1 MKTDDVIKL
10 VIEKAVEGKLTV
22 DDATAIIKEILNNK
36 ENGGYFIYPSYPCL
50 TPNVAPTTNP
60 YDPYKVTC
68 SSTNNM

>member
-36 ENGGYFIYPSYPCL
+36 ENRGYFIDPYI
-50 TPNVAPTTNP
+50 TPTVVPTTNP